1 MSNPEKKIE
10 NTFARS
16 MDELNKL
23 EKAFQPG
30 KGLEQAIMS
39 VGGDPSY
46 LKDVAEA
53 LSTAYEMLEA
63 AHYGALGHMDD
74 IDEANNAPSQVT
86 EGVLD
91 GDDEDGFMARS
102 QLYFLA
108 KDAIKLHGIIDDR
121 DNLEPWVQTKIAQA
135 SKDIDAVSRYTE
147 YNAMNPHA
155 EPEAEQPE
163 MGMPEPE
170 MEESVEES
178 SEWEK
183 RHDEFVDAGETA
195 TPQMID
201 SIIRELSDAATKLG
215 SKGGFIN
222 SIIGKKSN
230 GELARHKVSAETLAR
245 SIQRNKNAEQGTDER
260 KELGQHLI
268 YAQSLLGRVNE
279 GSEERTEEYG
289 IIRYPDTAISYIK
302 KTADGWEHIFDKSYG
317 FSGLVDKTDMQFA
330 KRISP
335 EKMPGRLL
343 EDPVDRK
350 MQVTDI
356 DKNGNTEA
364 WKRFKAGDPRYEY
377 KRSNNEAIR
386 GIRSAA
392 AKLNQAGQGVRNKTE
407 KEPSANT
414 KINTK
419 VVREESKFDDKN
431 DSGELKAV
439 ANDMFKSALSK
450 AKKKAKE

>member
-39 VGGDPSY
+39 IGGDPSY

-63 AHYGALGHMDD
+63 AHYGAMGHMDD
-74 IDEANNAPSQVT
+74 VDESNNAPSQVT

-163 MGMPEPE
+163 MDLQLPAAPE
-170 MEESVEES
+170 MEAPVEGVYE
-178 SEWEK
+178 E
-183 RHDEFVDAGETA
+183 ET
-195 TPQMID
+195 
-201 SIIRELSDAATKLG
+201 
-215 SKGGFIN
+215 
-222 SIIGKKSN
+222 
-230 GELARHKVSAETLAR
+230 
-245 SIQRNKNAEQGTDER
+245 
-260 KELGQHLI
+260 
-268 YAQSLLGRVNE
+268 
-279 GSEERTEEYG
+279 TEEYG

-356 DKNGNTEA
+356 DKKGNTEA

-377 KRSNNEAIR
+377 KRSSNEAIR

>member
-39 VGGDPSY
+39 IGGDPSY

-63 AHYGALGHMDD
+63 AHYGAIGHTDD
-74 IDEANNAPSQVT
+74 VDEANNAPSQVT

-155 EPEAEQPE
+155 EPEVEVEAYEAYSPGDENEEGMVSNCCGAPIMDVYQGHGRCTDCKEMASAER
-163 MGMPEPE
+163 
-170 MEESVEES
+170 MEESAIEE
-178 SEWEK
+178 
-183 RHDEFVDAGETA
+183 T
-195 TPQMID
+195 
-201 SIIRELSDAATKLG
+201 
-215 SKGGFIN
+215 
-222 SIIGKKSN
+222 
-230 GELARHKVSAETLAR
+230 
-245 SIQRNKNAEQGTDER
+245 
-260 KELGQHLI
+260 
-268 YAQSLLGRVNE
+268 
-279 GSEERTEEYG
+279 TEEYG

-356 DKNGNTEA
+356 DKKGNTEA

-386 GIRSAA
+386 GVRSAA